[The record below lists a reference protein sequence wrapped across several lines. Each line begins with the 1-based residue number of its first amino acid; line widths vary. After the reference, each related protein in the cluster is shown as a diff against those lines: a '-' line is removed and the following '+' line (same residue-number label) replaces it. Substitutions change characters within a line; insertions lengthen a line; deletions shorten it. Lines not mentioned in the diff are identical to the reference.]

1 MSRTIF
7 ARRGTGVLAL
17 ALALAAVHSS
27 GLSAQG
33 TGRGAAGVQGA
44 GAPVPPPAPP
54 GDADTLPPGKY
65 FGITEYDLARTKLEK
80 LVKPG
85 GFAVYIVTDMEGLAG
100 VVNNGREMSTG
111 RSGNSPDHQRFRQ
124 ELTDELNAA
133 IAGARLGG
141 ATQFFVVEGHGGN
154 NFRNVLVDKV
164 DPEAILLRG
173 WPRPNVMETG
183 VNAKMN
189 MMMVVGNHPNAG
201 TPGIIAHSY
210 ALGSAL
216 TVNGIKLNESGISAF
231 VGAEFGVPLG
241 MVAGDD
247 AYAAEMKETFPSAEV
262 VTVKVAMSGAG
273 GAMLPFAR
281 VHAQIKAAAT
291 KAVQRAKAGQLKLV
305 TFAKPYHIAWCIRNT
320 FAQPVYEV
328 MARPVGFAI
337 KPDAASGPRCFT
349 YDTNKA
355 EEIGTIMNLVEWA
368 ALKP

>member
-1 MSRTIF
+1 MNASPRFSRV
-7 ARRGTGVLAL
+7 A
-17 ALALAAVHSS
+17 AAVAFAAICAAPIATH
-27 GLSAQG
+27 AQ
-33 TGRGAAGVQGA
+33 GRGAGTTAGRGA
-44 GAPVPPPAPP
+44 GAPVTPPPP

-65 FGITEYDLARTKLEK
+65 FGVTEYDMARNKIEK

-111 RSGNSPDHQRFRQ
+111 RSGASPDHERFRQ

-133 IAGARLGG
+133 IAGARIGG

-183 VNAKMN
+183 VNSKLKL
-189 MMMVVGNHPNAG
+189 MMVVGNHPNAG
-201 TPGIIAHSY
+201 SQGIIAHSY

-231 VGAEFGVPLG
+231 IGAEFGVPLG

-262 VTVKVAMSGAG
+262 VTVKVAMSGSG
-273 GAMLPFAR
+273 GAMMPLAR

-291 KAVQRAKAGQLKLV
+291 RAVQRAKAGQLKLV
-305 TFAKPYHIAWCIRNT
+305 TFSKPYKIAWCIRNT
-320 FAQPVYEV
+320 FSQPVYEI
-328 MARPVGFAI
+328 MAKPEGFTTI
-337 KPDAASGPRCFT
+337 KPDSAAGPRCFT
-349 YDTNKA
+349 LVTNKA
-355 EEIGTIMNLVEWA
+355 EEIGAIMNLVEWA

>member
-1 MSRTIF
+1 MNILRRLSRV
-7 ARRGTGVLAL
+7 ALHAAPVLLSVSA
-17 ALALAAVHSS
+17 
-27 GLSAQG
+27 LSAQG
-33 TGRGAAGVQGA
+33 AGRGAVPA
-44 GAPVPPPAPP
+44 PPPPPP
-54 GDADTLPPGKY
+54 GDADTLPPNKY
-65 FGITEYDLARTKLEK
+65 FGVTEYDLARAKLEK

-100 VVNNGREMSTG
+100 VVNNGREMSNG

-141 ATQFFVVEGHGGN
+141 ATQFFVVEGHGAN

-164 DPEAILLRG
+164 DPDAILLRG

-183 VNAKMN
+183 VNSKMKL
-189 MMMVVGNHPNAG
+189 MMVVGNHPNAG

-210 ALGSAL
+210 ALGSPL

-231 VGAEFGVPLG
+231 IGAEFGVPLG

-247 AYAAEMKETFPSAEV
+247 SYAAEMKETFPSAEV
-262 VTVKVAMSGAG
+262 VTVKVALSGSG
-273 GAMLPFAR
+273 GAMFPLGR
-281 VHAQIKAAAT
+281 VHAEIKAAAM
-291 KAVQRAKAGQLKLV
+291 KAVQRAKAGQVKLV
-305 TFAKPYHIAWCIRNT
+305 TFSKPYHIAWCIRST

-328 MARPVGFAI
+328 MAKPQGFAL
-337 KPDAASGPRCFT
+337 KPDSASGPRCFT

>member
-1 MSRTIF
+1 MTAPLASRIVI
-7 ARRGTGVLAL
+7 A
-17 ALALAAVHSS
+17 ALAAAAF
-27 GLSAQG
+27 GAPLAAQG
-33 TGRGAAGVQGA
+33 GGRGAA
-44 GAPVPPPAPP
+44 VPPTPPP
-54 GDADTLPPGKY
+54 GDADTLPPNRY
-65 FGITEYDLARTKLEK
+65 FGVTEYALARTKLES

-141 ATQFFVVEGHGGN
+141 ATQFFVVEGHGAN

-164 DPEAILLRG
+164 DPDAILLRG

-183 VNAKMN
+183 INSKMK
-189 MMMVVGNHPNAG
+189 MIMVVGNHPNAG

-210 ALGSAL
+210 ALGGPL
-216 TVNGIKLNESGISAF
+216 TVNGVKLNESGISAF
-231 VGAEFGVPLG
+231 IGAEFGVPLG

-247 AYAAEMKETFPSAEV
+247 SYASEMKETFPSAEV
-262 VTVKVAMSGAG
+262 VTVKTAFSGSA
-273 GAMLPFAR
+273 GAMVPFAR
-281 VHAQIKAAAT
+281 VHAAIKAAAT
-291 KAVQRAKAGQLKLV
+291 RAVQRAKAGQLKLV
-305 TFAKPYHIAWCIRNT
+305 SFARPYHIAFCIRNT

-328 MARPVGFAI
+328 MSKPQGFALT
-337 KPDAASGPRCFT
+337 PDPAAGPRCFT

-355 EEIGTIMNLVEWA
+355 EELGTIMNLVAWA

>member
-1 MSRTIF
+1 MSRR
-7 ARRGTGVLAL
+7 ALGLAL
-17 ALALAAVHSS
+17 CAMIAGVPALHS
-27 GLSAQG
+27 QG
-33 TGRGAAGVQGA
+33 TGRGAAGGRGA
-44 GAPVPPPAPP
+44 AAPVPPPAPP

-65 FGITEYDLARTKLEK
+65 FGVTEYDLARTKLEK

-164 DPEAILLRG
+164 DPDAILLRG

-183 VNAKMN
+183 VNARMN

-210 ALGSAL
+210 ALGSPL

-231 VGAEFGVPLG
+231 IGAEFGVPLG

-247 AYAAEMKETFPSAEV
+247 SYAAEMKETFPSAEV
-262 VTVKVAMSGAG
+262 VTVKVAMSGSG
-273 GAMLPFAR
+273 GAMLPLAR

-291 KAVQRAKAGQLKLV
+291 RAVQRAKAGQLKLL
-305 TFAKPYHIAWCIRNT
+305 TFARPYHIAWCIRNT

-328 MARPVGFAI
+328 MAKPAGFII
-337 KPDAASGPRCFT
+337 KPDSASGPRCFT

>member
-1 MSRTIF
+1 MSRH
-7 ARRGTGVLAL
+7 GMSLAL
-17 ALALAAVHSS
+17 CALIAGASALQS
-27 GLSAQG
+27 QG
-33 TGRGAAGVQGA
+33 TGRGASGA
-44 GAPVPPPAPP
+44 GRGGGAAVLPPAPP
-54 GDADTLPPGKY
+54 GDADTLPPAKY
-65 FGITEYDLARTKLEK
+65 FGVTEYDLARTKLEK

-164 DPEAILLRG
+164 DPDAILLRG

-247 AYAAEMKETFPSAEV
+247 SYAAEMKETFPSAEV

-328 MARPVGFAI
+328 MARPAGFAI
-337 KPDAASGPRCFT
+337 RPDSASGPRCFT